1 MPLCPRLSPTVVL
14 APFDEGYLAFETA
27 GERLHHL
34 NPTASLIVEL
44 CDGTR
49 DRSGLTAL
57 LRPLMGENAVDAV
70 EGWITVA
77 LRDGLL
83 VESEPGA
90 AFEIEALSIAALAAR
105 VEALRDQGRI
115 LPAFVCQTRITELTP
130 ADALAWCRLGEL
142 AHILGRRDGARAAY
156 ERYLKLCPDDA
167 EVGHILQALRDG
179 PAPPRASD
187 DCVTQLYARFAAFYD
202 SSMIDDLG
210 YEAPD
215 RLNAAL
221 AGVLNGRRDLD
232 ILDLGCGT
240 GLAGRRLRARAR
252 RLIGIDLSNAM
263 LEHARRRRVYDDL
276 HAAEITAWLN
286 QNDDDE
292 SFDLIVACDA
302 LIYFG
307 DLGQVIAPA
316 ARRLAPGGL
325 IAFTVER
332 HGGPFDFRLTDSG
345 RYAHHPDHLTATAA
359 ANNLTVAHLE
369 EATLRVEYGEP
380 VVGLIAVFRAP
391 I

>member
-34 NPTASLIVEL
+34 NATASLIVDL
-44 CDGTR
+44 CDGAR
-49 DRSGLTAL
+49 DRSELTAL
-57 LRPLMGENAVDAV
+57 LRPLIGEAATDAV
-70 EGWITVA
+70 ESWITEA
-77 LRDGLL
+77 LGDGLL
-83 VESEPGA
+83 VESETA
-90 AFEIEALSIAALAAR
+90 TALEVPSGETLAAR
-105 VEALRDQGRI
+105 VESLRDQGRI

-130 ADALAWCRLGEL
+130 ADASAWSQLGEL

-156 ERYLKLCPDDA
+156 ERYLELRPDDA

-179 PAPPRASD
+179 PAPARASD
-187 DCVTQLYARFAAFYD
+187 DCVTQLYARFAAFYE
-202 SSMIDDLG
+202 SSMLDDLG

-252 RLIGIDLSNAM
+252 RLIGIDLSTAM
-263 LEHARRRRVYDDL
+263 LEHARRRRIYDDL

-286 QNDDDE
+286 QNDPDE

-332 HGGPFDFRLTDSG
+332 HDGPFAFRLTDSG
-345 RYAHHPDHLTATAA
+345 RYAHHYDHLTATAA

-380 VVGLIAVFRAP
+380 VIGLVAVFRATG
-391 I
+391 